1 MVHALIILSISRT
14 CDLDIPYNFFHHLV
28 APSFE
33 ISVSRQRRIPAGFF
47 NRDIMLHS
55 TGVVNS
61 NLCNR
66 NHKISNLTVE
76 HKGTHI
82 IQCLPHNAVC
92 STACAMM
99 WRQSVLSCL
108 CIRSKWVTVSSNL
121 LHCLVAPAFSSFAR
135 DMSRLY
141 RSLEWYTRV
150 YTTRDYG
157 ITYLFHDCRAKANMG
172 LRLAG
177 STGHASVE
185 WVMGRYFTPDTVL
198 RDRRQK

>member
-1 MVHALIILSISRT
+1 MVTRCRRTVTFGGLVESSVSIDLVQQVLYMHMQFAFLFIFPTSYYKCMVHALIILSISRT

-108 CIRSKWVTVSSNL
+108 CILSK
-121 LHCLVAPAFSSFAR
+121 
-135 DMSRLY
+135 
-141 RSLEWYTRV
+141 
-150 YTTRDYG
+150 
-157 ITYLFHDCRAKANMG
+157 
-172 LRLAG
+172 
-177 STGHASVE
+177 
-185 WVMGRYFTPDTVL
+185 
-198 RDRRQK
+198 

>member
-108 CIRSKWVTVSSNL
+108 CILSKWVTVSSNL
-121 LHCLVAPAFSSFAR
+121 LHCLVAPAFSSFAC

-141 RSLEWYTRV
+141 RSLEWYT
-150 YTTRDYG
+150 
-157 ITYLFHDCRAKANMG
+157 HE
-172 LRLAG
+172 RL
-177 STGHASVE
+177 
-185 WVMGRYFTPDTVL
+185 WYNVL
-198 RDRRQK
+198 ISWLSC